1 MQRTGPMTIL
11 IVDDHPVV
19 LRGIRALLSASFSDA
34 CIVEA
39 SGAEEAE
46 AVLSRRN
53 IDIMITDLDLN
64 GASGL
69 ALIRHVRQVMPA
81 AQVVIYTM
89 HEEPWSVCQIADIDT
104 EGVVMKSDNA
114 SELVKAVK
122 NLNEGKGHYST
133 TFVRLLNGLK
143 LQPGR
148 LSEREQQVIDL
159 TAKGL
164 STSDMAAQ
172 LGISANT
179 VEFHRRR
186 IMQKLNVANA
196 AEMIRR
202 ATEIGW
208 KTTICEKHDCQ
219 KAFTIPLSP
228 TKKSV
233 PTTETIV
240 RPLRKTIVFAF

>member
-1 MQRTGPMTIL
+1 
-11 IVDDHPVV
+11 
-19 LRGIRALLSASFSDA
+19 
-34 CIVEA
+34 
-39 SGAEEAE
+39 
-46 AVLSRRN
+46 
-53 IDIMITDLDLN
+53 
-64 GASGL
+64 
-69 ALIRHVRQVMPA
+69 
-81 AQVVIYTM
+81 
-89 HEEPWSVCQIADIDT
+89 
-104 EGVVMKSDNA
+104 MKSDNA

-122 NLNEGKGHYST
+122 NLNEGKGHYSA

-196 AEMIRR
+196 AQRRRR
-202 ATEIGW
+202 AGAHQRQPPLCGLYGRRLHHHEPSDRGRVPQLPQRDPRRQPHPRDHRHQGIHRDHRA
-208 KTTICEKHDCQ
+208 CFADYYR
-219 KAFTIPLSP
+219 AF
-228 TKKSV
+228 KKSS
-233 PTTETIV
+233 PHLLY
-240 RPLRKTIVFAF
+240 RG

>member
-1 MQRTGPMTIL
+1 MQRTGSMTIL

-39 SGAEEAE
+39 GGAEEAE
-46 AVLSRRN
+46 AVLSHRN
-53 IDIMITDLDLN
+53 VDIMITDLDLN

-89 HEEPWSVCQIADIDT
+89 HEEAWTVSEMADADT
-104 EGVVMKSDNA
+104 EAVVMKSDNA
-114 SELVKAVK
+114 AELLMAVK
-122 NLNEGKGHYST
+122 SLCAGKGYYSP
-133 TFVRLLNGLK
+133 TFFRLLNSLK
-143 LQPGR
+143 RHPDR
-148 LSEREQQVIDL
+148 LSDREKQVVSL
-159 TAKGL
+159 TAMGL
-164 STSDMAAQ
+164 SAADMASR

-196 AEMIRR
+196 AEMISR
-202 ATEIGW
+202 ATELGL
-208 KTTICEKHDCQ
+208 
-219 KAFTIPLSP
+219 KANI
-228 TKKSV
+228 
-233 PTTETIV
+233 
-240 RPLRKTIVFAF
+240 

>member
-1 MQRTGPMTIL
+1 MQRTEPMTIL

-81 AQVVIYTM
+81 VQVVIYTM
-89 HEEPWSVCQIADIDT
+89 HEEAWTVSEMADADT
-104 EGVVMKSDNA
+104 EAVVMKSDNA
-114 SELVKAVK
+114 GELVTAVRS
-122 NLNEGKGHYST
+122 LSAGKGYYSP
-133 TFVRLLNGLK
+133 TFCRLMGAQK
-143 LQPGR
+143 QQPGR
-148 LSEREQQVIDL
+148 LSRREVEVIEL
-159 TAKGL
+159 TARGL
-164 STSDMAAQ
+164 PAAEMAVR

-179 VEFHRRR
+179 IEFHRRR
-186 IMQKLNVANA
+186 IMQKLGVANA
-196 AEMIRR
+196 AEMVRR
-202 ATEIGW
+202 ATELGW
-208 KTTICEKHDCQ
+208 KVNI
-219 KAFTIPLSP
+219 
-228 TKKSV
+228 
-233 PTTETIV
+233 
-240 RPLRKTIVFAF
+240 

>member
-1 MQRTGPMTIL
+1 MDSITIL

-89 HEEPWSVCQIADIDT
+89 HEEAWTVGEMADADYGYVGAGPGKISLYKQKMCV
-104 EGVVMKSDNA
+104 EKA
-114 SELVKAVK
+114 IPESEAV
-122 NLNEGKGHYST
+122 EH
-133 TFVRLLNGLK
+133 LLRFIEEDRK
-143 LQPGR
+143 
-148 LSEREQQVIDL
+148 
-159 TAKGL
+159 
-164 STSDMAAQ
+164 
-172 LGISANT
+172 
-179 VEFHRRR
+179 
-186 IMQKLNVANA
+186 
-196 AEMIRR
+196 
-202 ATEIGW
+202 
-208 KTTICEKHDCQ
+208 KH
-219 KAFTIPLSP
+219 
-228 TKKSV
+228 
-233 PTTETIV
+233 
-240 RPLRKTIVFAF
+240 